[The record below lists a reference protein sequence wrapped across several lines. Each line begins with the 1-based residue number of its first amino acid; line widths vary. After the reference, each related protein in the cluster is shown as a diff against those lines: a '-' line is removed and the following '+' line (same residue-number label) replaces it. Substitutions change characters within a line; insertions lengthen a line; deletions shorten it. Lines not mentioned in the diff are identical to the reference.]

1 MLIIELQ
8 PGGIG
13 TWRCLN
19 QKQFSAEERLQQS
32 EQKVACVCGGM
43 PRLPTSVPG
52 LTMKQ
57 AIRLEGFIE

>member
-1 MLIIELQ
+1 
-8 PGGIG
+8 
-13 TWRCLN
+13 LN